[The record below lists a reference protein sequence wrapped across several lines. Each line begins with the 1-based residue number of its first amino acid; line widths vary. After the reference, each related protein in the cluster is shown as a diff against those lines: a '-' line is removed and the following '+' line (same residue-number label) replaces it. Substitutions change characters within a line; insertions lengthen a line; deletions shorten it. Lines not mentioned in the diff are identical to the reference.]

1 MGVPETGNG
10 YDSVAVDVDPAE
22 SNRFTGPN
30 PAVEAGAGRVA
41 KFHTG
46 PSWIGHEMRTA
57 ELPSARRGH
66 HFKKKKKR
74 RRKKKNKWNE
84 INHSNQPRNVSERIL
99 NHFNRASLQLLTGF
113 SY

>member
-66 HFKKKKKR
+66 HFKKKKK
-74 RRKKKNKWNE
+74 KKKKEKEKRKINE
-84 INHSNQPRNVSERIL
+84 MKSIIQTNREMFL
-99 NHFNRASLQLLTGF
+99 NGF
-113 SY
+113 